1 MATYKELQDRAD
13 RLVLVPTNCVI
24 LAREWDPDGA
34 TPITTVVDED
44 GVLLDFA
51 ALGFETVGMIDQKAG
66 VDMSPDLKF
75 GAIMGYGAR
84 GARRRPKESEDFS
97 LGFTIQEQR
106 SIGTRIAMNI
116 LSEQIVAD
124 GQGGWYVKKEDT
136 DDALYWD
143 VLVIAYDGKLGSE
156 IYPWWWY
163 PRMGLSEGGK
173 KAMSMTEAL
182 GEPVTLSVFEDD
194 TNGLYY
200 RGITG
205 EGWAPLSGLGGFPG
219 ATAWD
224 VAITGSPAGGTYQL
238 TVTLNGD
245 TQTTS
250 ALAYNAATSAVQ
262 AALVAL
268 SNVGVAGAVVSGTP
282 TAYEVTLANGGV
294 LGKGT
299 IALTGGTTP
308 NVTITPA

>member
-34 TPITTVVDED
+34 APITTVVDNT
-44 GVLLDFA
+44 GALIDFA
-51 ALGFETVGMIDQKAG
+51 ALGFETVGMIEQKAG

-116 LSEQIVAD
+116 SSEQIVAD

-143 VLVIAYDGKLGSE
+143 ILVIAYDGKLGAE

-173 KAMSMTEAL
+173 KAMSMTEAM

-194 TNGLYY
+194 NNGLYY

-205 EGWAPLSGLGGFPG
+205 EGWAPLNGLGGFPG
-219 ATAWD
+219 ATEWD
-224 VAITGSPAGGTYQL
+224 VTITGTPAGGTYQL
-238 TVTLNGD
+238 TVTRNGD
-245 TQTTS
+245 TDTTTS
-250 ALAYNAATSAVQ
+250 LAYNAATSAVQ

-268 SNVGVAGAVVSGTP
+268 PNVGVGGAVVTGTA
-282 TAYEVTLANGGV
+282 TAYTVSLTNGGV

-299 IALTGGTTP
+299 IALTGGTSP